1 MKNMLRSLFLLASFA
16 VAMSAFGQR
25 ETLGVGPVKA
35 VPAIAAK
42 LAHSGKT
49 LSVDQMT
56 QSLNEQFIDR
66 LNATRKFQI
75 VSRSDLKDLVTDD
88 DKAKA
93 LNPDKAKGFNLA
105 DAKYLAIL
113 TVDDYEDQTEK
124 LVQKLVNKTLTK
136 RTIRLSLVA
145 KIYETSSGKLLE
157 SAANSLSTTDAQQTL
172 NEAGNDAETTD
183 ALLRSV
189 IKDSAEWAATRIAD
203 VIFPAKVIAKT
214 DKIVTVNRGEGAG
227 IAKGDIWRVF
237 AVGKE
242 LIDPDTKEVLGK
254 EEVEIGKVRI
264 TEVLPKIS
272 KGEVLEDRGI
282 EAGAIL
288 RPAK

>member
-1 MKNMLRSLFLLASFA
+1 MKTLLRSLIAFSA
-16 VAMSAFGQR
+16 VAVAASAFAQR

-42 LAHSGKT
+42 LARSGKS

-75 VSRSDLKDLVTDD
+75 VSRSDIKDLVTDD
-88 DKAKA
+88 DKANA
-93 LNPDKAKGFNLA
+93 LNPTKAKGFNLA
-105 DAKYLAIL
+105 DTKYLAVL
-113 TVDDYEDQTEK
+113 TVDDYEDQTER

-136 RTIRLSLVA
+136 RTIRLSLIT

-157 SAANSLSTTDAQQTL
+157 SAANSISTTDAQQTL
-172 NEAGNDAETTD
+172 NESGNDAETTD
-183 ALLRSV
+183 ALIRTV
-189 IKDSAEWAATRIAD
+189 IRDSAEWAATRIAD

-214 DKIVTVNRGEGAG
+214 DKVVTLNRGEGSG
-227 IAKGDIWRVF
+227 VAKGEIWRVF

-254 EEVEIGKVRI
+254 EEVEIGKIRI
-264 TEVLPKIS
+264 TDVLPRLS
-272 KGEVLEDRGI
+272 KGEVIEDRGI
-282 EAGAIL
+282 AEGAIV
-288 RPAK
+288 RK

>member
-1 MKNMLRSLFLLASFA
+1 MKTLLRLLIAFSA
-16 VAMSAFGQR
+16 VAVAASAFAQR
-25 ETLGVGPVKA
+25 ETLGIGPVKA

-42 LAHSGKT
+42 LARSGKS

-75 VSRSDLKDLVTDD
+75 VSRSDIKDLVTDD
-88 DKAKA
+88 DKANA
-93 LNPDKAKGFNLA
+93 LNPTKAKGFNLA
-105 DAKYLAIL
+105 DTKYLAVL
-113 TVDDYEDQTEK
+113 TVDDYEDQTER

-136 RTIRLSLVA
+136 RTIRLSLIT

-157 SAANSLSTTDAQQTL
+157 SAANSISTTDAQQTL
-172 NEAGNDAETTD
+172 NETGNDAEATD
-183 ALLRSV
+183 ALIRTV
-189 IKDSAEWAATRIAD
+189 IKDSAEWAASRIAD

-214 DKIVTVNRGEGAG
+214 DKTVTLNRGEGSG
-227 IAKGDIWRVF
+227 VAKGEVWRVF

-242 LIDPDTKEVLGK
+242 LVDPDTKEVLGK

-264 TEVLPKIS
+264 TDVLPKLS
-272 KGEVLEDRGI
+272 KGEVIEDRGI
-282 EAGAIL
+282 AEGAIV
-288 RPAK
+288 RK

>member
-1 MKNMLRSLFLLASFA
+1 MKTLLRSLIAFSA
-16 VAMSAFGQR
+16 VAVAASAFAQR

-42 LAHSGKT
+42 LARSGKS

-75 VSRSDLKDLVTDD
+75 VSRSDIKDLVTDD
-88 DKAKA
+88 DKANA
-93 LNPDKAKGFNLA
+93 LNPTKAKGFNLA
-105 DAKYLAIL
+105 DTKYLAVL
-113 TVDDYEDQTEK
+113 TVDDYEDQTER

-136 RTIRLSLVA
+136 RTIRLSLIT

-157 SAANSLSTTDAQQTL
+157 SAANSISTTDAQQTL
-172 NEAGNDAETTD
+172 NESGNDAETTD
-183 ALLRSV
+183 ALIRTV
-189 IKDSAEWAATRIAD
+189 IRDSAEWAATRIAD

-214 DKIVTVNRGEGAG
+214 DKVVTLNRGEGSG
-227 IAKGDIWRVF
+227 VAKGEIWRVF

-264 TEVLPKIS
+264 TDVLPRLS
-272 KGEVLEDRGI
+272 KGEVIEDRGI
-282 EAGAIL
+282 AEGAII
-288 RPAK
+288 RK

>member
-1 MKNMLRSLFLLASFA
+1 MKTLLRSLIAFSA
-16 VAMSAFGQR
+16 VAVAASAFAQR

-42 LAHSGKT
+42 LARSGKS

-75 VSRSDLKDLVTDD
+75 VSRSDIKDLVTDD
-88 DKAKA
+88 DKANA
-93 LNPDKAKGFNLA
+93 LNPTKAKGFNLA
-105 DAKYLAIL
+105 GTKYLAVL
-113 TVDDYEDQTEK
+113 TVDDYEDQTER

-136 RTIRLSLVA
+136 RTIRLSLIT

-157 SAANSLSTTDAQQTL
+157 SAANSISTTDAQQTL
-172 NEAGNDAETTD
+172 NETGNDAEVTD
-183 ALLRSV
+183 ALIRTV

-214 DKIVTVNRGEGAG
+214 DKIVTLNRGEGSG
-227 IAKGDIWRVF
+227 VAKGEIWRVF

-264 TEVLPKIS
+264 TYVLPRLS
-272 KGEVLEDRGI
+272 KGEVIEDRGI
-282 EAGAIL
+282 AEGAIV
-288 RPAK
+288 RK

>member
-1 MKNMLRSLFLLASFA
+1 MKTLLRSLIA
-16 VAMSAFGQR
+16 VAAVAVTTSAFAQR

-42 LAHSGKT
+42 LAKSGKS

-75 VSRSDLKDLVTDD
+75 VSRSDIKDLVTDD

-105 DAKYLAIL
+105 DTKYLAVL
-113 TVDDYEDQTEK
+113 TVDDYEDQTER

-136 RTIRLSLVA
+136 RTIRLSLIT

-157 SAANSLSTTDAQQTL
+157 SAANSISTTDAQQTL
-172 NEAGNDAETTD
+172 NEAGNDAEATD
-183 ALLRSV
+183 ALIRTV
-189 IKDSAEWAATRIAD
+189 IKDSAEWAASRIAD

-214 DKIVTVNRGEGAG
+214 DKTVTVNRGEGSG
-227 IAKGDIWRVF
+227 VAKGEVWRVF

-264 TEVLPKIS
+264 TDVLPKMS
-272 KGEVLEDRGI
+272 KGEVIEDRGI
-282 EAGAIL
+282 AEGAVI
-288 RPAK
+288 RK

>member
-1 MKNMLRSLFLLASFA
+1 MKTLLRSLIA
-16 VAMSAFGQR
+16 VAAVAAATSAFAQR

-42 LAHSGKT
+42 LARSGKA

-75 VSRSDLKDLVTDD
+75 ISRSDIRDLVTDD
-88 DKAKA
+88 DKSKA
-93 LNPDKAKGFNLA
+93 LNPDKSKGFNLA
-105 DAKYLAIL
+105 DTKYLAVL
-113 TVDDYEDQTEK
+113 TVDDYEDQTER

-136 RTIRLSLVA
+136 RTIRLSLVT
-145 KIYETSSGKLLE
+145 KIYETGSGKLLE
-157 SAANSLSTTDAQQTL
+157 SAANSISTTDSQQTL

-183 ALLRSV
+183 ALIRTV

-203 VIFPAKVIAKT
+203 VIFPAKVIAKS
-214 DKIVTVNRGEGAG
+214 DKTVTVNRGEGSG
-227 IAKGDIWRVF
+227 VAKGDVWRVF

-264 TEVLPKIS
+264 TDVLPKMS
-272 KGEVLEDRGI
+272 KGEVIEDRGI
-282 EAGAIL
+282 AEGAVV
-288 RPAK
+288 RK

>member
-1 MKNMLRSLFLLASFA
+1 MKTILRSLVAFSA
-16 VAMSAFGQR
+16 VALATSALAQR

-42 LAHSGKT
+42 LARSGKS

-75 VSRSDLKDLVTDD
+75 VSRSDLKDLITDD
-88 DKAKA
+88 DKSKA

-105 DAKYLAIL
+105 DTKYLAVL
-113 TVDDYEDQTEK
+113 TVDDYEDQTER

-145 KIYETSSGKLLE
+145 KIYETGSGKLLE
-157 SAANSLSTTDAQQTL
+157 SAANSISTTDAQQTL
-172 NEAGNDAETTD
+172 NEAGNDAEATD
-183 ALLRSV
+183 ALIRTV
-189 IKDSAEWAATRIAD
+189 IKDSAEWASTRIAD

-214 DKIVTVNRGEGAG
+214 DKTVTVNRGEGSG
-227 IAKGDIWRVF
+227 VAKGEVWRVF

-264 TEVLPKIS
+264 TDVLPKMS
-272 KGEVLEDRGI
+272 KGEVIEDRGI
-282 EAGAIL
+282 AEGAVI
-288 RPAK
+288 RK

>member
-1 MKNMLRSLFLLASFA
+1 MKTLLRSLIAFSA
-16 VAMSAFGQR
+16 VAVAASAFAQR

-42 LAHSGKT
+42 LARSGKS

-75 VSRSDLKDLVTDD
+75 VSRSDIKDLVTDD
-88 DKAKA
+88 DKANA
-93 LNPDKAKGFNLA
+93 LNPTKAKGFNLA
-105 DAKYLAIL
+105 DTKYLAVL
-113 TVDDYEDQTEK
+113 TVDDYEDQTER

-136 RTIRLSLVA
+136 RTIRLSLIT

-157 SAANSLSTTDAQQTL
+157 SAANSISTTDAQQTL
-172 NEAGNDAETTD
+172 NETGNDAEVTD
-183 ALLRSV
+183 ALIRTV

-214 DKIVTVNRGEGAG
+214 DKTVTLNRGEGSG
-227 IAKGDIWRVF
+227 VAKGEVWRVF

-254 EEVEIGKVRI
+254 EEVEIGKLRI
-264 TEVLPKIS
+264 TDVLPKMS
-272 KGEVLEDRGI
+272 KGEVIEDRGI
-282 EAGAIL
+282 AEGAIV
-288 RPAK
+288 RK

>member
-1 MKNMLRSLFLLASFA
+1 MKTLLRSLIAFSA
-16 VAMSAFGQR
+16 VAVATSTFAQR
-25 ETLGVGPVKA
+25 ETLGIGPVKA

-42 LAHSGKT
+42 LARSGKS

-75 VSRSDLKDLVTDD
+75 VSRSDIKDLVTDD
-88 DKAKA
+88 DKANA
-93 LNPDKAKGFNLA
+93 LNPTKAKGFNLV
-105 DAKYLAIL
+105 DTKYLAVL
-113 TVDDYEDQTEK
+113 TVDDYEDQTER

-136 RTIRLSLVA
+136 RTIRLSLIT

-157 SAANSLSTTDAQQTL
+157 SAANSITTTDAQQTL
-172 NEAGNDAETTD
+172 NETGNDAEATD
-183 ALLRSV
+183 ALIRTV

-203 VIFPAKVIAKT
+203 VIFPAKVVAKT
-214 DKIVTVNRGEGAG
+214 DKTVTLNRGEGSG
-227 IAKGDIWRVF
+227 VAKGEVWRVF

-254 EEVEIGKVRI
+254 EEVEIGKIRI
-264 TEVLPKIS
+264 TDVLPRLS
-272 KGEVLEDRGI
+272 KGEVIEDRGI
-282 EAGAIL
+282 AEGAIV
-288 RPAK
+288 RK

>member
-1 MKNMLRSLFLLASFA
+1 MKTLLRSLIAFSA
-16 VAMSAFGQR
+16 VAVAASAFAQR

-42 LAHSGKT
+42 LARSGKS

-75 VSRSDLKDLVTDD
+75 VSRSDIKDLVTDD
-88 DKAKA
+88 DKANA
-93 LNPDKAKGFNLA
+93 LNPTKAKGFNLA
-105 DAKYLAIL
+105 DTKYLAVL
-113 TVDDYEDQTEK
+113 TVDDYEDQTER

-136 RTIRLSLVA
+136 RTIRLSLIT

-157 SAANSLSTTDAQQTL
+157 SAANSISTTDAQQTL
-172 NEAGNDAETTD
+172 NESGNDAETTD
-183 ALLRSV
+183 ALIRTV
-189 IKDSAEWAATRIAD
+189 IRDSAEWAATRIAD

-214 DKIVTVNRGEGAG
+214 DKVVTLNRGEGSG
-227 IAKGDIWRVF
+227 VAKGEIWRVF

-264 TEVLPKIS
+264 TDVLPRLS
-272 KGEVLEDRGI
+272 KGEVIEDRGI
-282 EAGAIL
+282 AEGAIV
-288 RPAK
+288 RK

>member
-1 MKNMLRSLFLLASFA
+1 MKTLLRLLIAFSA
-16 VAMSAFGQR
+16 VAVAASAFAQR
-25 ETLGVGPVKA
+25 ETLGIGPVKA

-42 LAHSGKT
+42 LARSGKS

-75 VSRSDLKDLVTDD
+75 VSRSDIKDLVTDD
-88 DKAKA
+88 DKANA
-93 LNPDKAKGFNLA
+93 LNPTKAKGFNLA
-105 DAKYLAIL
+105 DTKYLAVL
-113 TVDDYEDQTEK
+113 TVDDYEDQTER

-136 RTIRLSLVA
+136 RTIRLSLIT

-157 SAANSLSTTDAQQTL
+157 SAANSISTTDAQQTL
-172 NEAGNDAETTD
+172 NETGNDAEVTD
-183 ALLRSV
+183 ALIRTV

-214 DKIVTVNRGEGAG
+214 DKTVTVNRGEGSG
-227 IAKGDIWRVF
+227 VAKGEVWRVF

-254 EEVEIGKVRI
+254 EEVEIGKLRI
-264 TEVLPKIS
+264 TDVLPKMS
-272 KGEVLEDRGI
+272 KGEVIEDRGI
-282 EAGAIL
+282 AEGAIV
-288 RPAK
+288 RK